1 MSLSQ
6 QGYHGPK
13 HIKFKFKVATLAT
26 LYLKFGHLAKEFG
39 ILVINRKFVRPFS
52 GDMASKLTRRKK
64 KKEPPDDVGVNLSV
78 ECVKI
83 SQEKNTKKEPPN
95 DVDVK
100 KMHQQQDVDKMEKS
114 KNQKKITALK
124 LVNNRTFNN
133 EETRNLCFVNATIQ
147 ILHSIPD
154 IRTYFKTVDYVDSDP
169 NSFTVS
175 KELTRIFKNGGKSSV
190 SAAKLRKLIGQSSGR
205 NDISD
210 GSQQDF
216 MDFHSLLLKV
226 LWDELLMKGDVYGLS
241 LIHQFY
247 GKEKNEKKFIHTQK
261 ASCSQGHST
270 RTEEE
275 DFQTIKLA
283 VPVSSRGGC

>member
-1 MSLSQ
+1 
-6 QGYHGPK
+6 
-13 HIKFKFKVATLAT
+13 
-26 LYLKFGHLAKEFG
+26 
-39 ILVINRKFVRPFS
+39 
-52 GDMASKLTRRKK
+52 
-64 KKEPPDDVGVNLSV
+64 
-78 ECVKI
+78 
-83 SQEKNTKKEPPN
+83 
-95 DVDVK
+95 
-100 KMHQQQDVDKMEKS
+100 MHQQQDVDKMEKS
-114 KNQKKITALK
+114 KNQKKITVLK
-124 LVNNRTFNN
+124 LVNNRTFNI

-154 IRTYFKTVDYVDSDP
+154 IRTYFKTVDYVASDP

-175 KELTRIFKNGGKSSV
+175 KELTRIFQNGGKSSV

-283 VPVSSRGGC
+283 VPVSSQDISLNNLISNHYAECSNKLSMKCSDCCPHKKRCPQTGKCKLMEAVSQRKIVSTPKYLYIQLQRFSSHLNQKK